1 MTTEFSWIS
10 YLIRDHFIE
19 PRVCLRHSTAL
30 TLMGYSK
37 DFDMYGNMLFTSLT
51 PHITGSKKQSE
62 ERAALLAVRVH
73 VIVGHL
79 SISAETLMAQV
90 DQVSSIPDSS
100 ALLTSVA
107 PRVGKFESLG
117 VSENLLQ

>member
-1 MTTEFSWIS
+1 MAVREFCIQ
-10 YLIRDHFIE
+10 
-19 PRVCLRHSTAL
+19 
-30 TLMGYSK
+30 TLSS
-37 DFDMYGNMLFTSLT
+37 FLT

-107 PRVGKFESLG
+107 PRVEKFESLG